1 MHIEVLVEDDSGKKM
16 LEILLPKLLG
26 DNGERH
32 SWRIRGYKG
41 AGHIAK
47 NLKPKT
53 DAGKRILLDRLHQ
66 LLSGYGRTP
75 HIDAVVVVLDADSR
89 NCKEFLAELQKVA
102 ERAKEEAKKK
112 AKERTVTLTVLF
124 RLAIEEIEAWYL
136 GDRAA
141 IFAAYPEAKRRKDKL
156 KSYKPDSIVGTWEL
170 LADLIHREGAA
181 GLKKSHVKGEKKC
194 EWAEKITPHM
204 ELARNSSPSF
214 QKFCAGISRLCGEA
228 KQN

>member
-26 DNGERH
+26 ANGESH

-41 AGHIAK
+41 SGRIPK
-47 NLKPKT
+47 NLRPKT
-53 DAGKRILLDRLHQ
+53 DASKRILLDHLPK

-89 NCKEFLAELQKVA
+89 NCKEFLAELQGI
-102 ERAKEEAKKK
+102 AKEK
-112 AKERTVTLTVLF
+112 APNLTVLF
-124 RLAIEEIEAWYL
+124 CLAIEEIEAWYL

-170 LADLIHREGAA
+170 LADLIHREGAD
-181 GLKKSHVKGEKKC
+181 GLKKSHVEGEKKC
-194 EWAEKITPHM
+194 EWAEKITPHL
-204 ELARNSSPSF
+204 EPARN
-214 QKFCAGISRLCGEA
+214 
-228 KQN
+228 